1 MEAEK
6 RNLSSSSL
14 VESSPKREKREEE
27 TEPPAWARSL
37 IADVAKTVNNT
48 NDIKITVSDL
58 KNDLRNMQEEVE
70 AMDVRLKRLELRDEA
85 REEEVAALKAENVAL
100 RAANNKLQDDSLRDS
115 LSIHHIPRKQGRESW
130 ADTKQILSKWLAQNS
145 GVSEEELTRKEEE
158 WARKISRAHRGKP
171 TSTVIHCLFKDWE
184 YAQEV
189 KELFRAK
196 KGKIGLVFCLDKFSV
211 DTQERRNRAQTR
223 RDEERRRVPNS
234 KLYIRYP
241 ATLMC
246 QRPGEQGYQPIATF

>member
-48 NDIKITVSDL
+48 NAIKLIVMDL
-58 KNDLRNMQEEVE
+58 KNDMRNMQVEVE
-70 AMDVRLKRLELRDEA
+70 DMDVRLKRLELRDEA
-85 REEEVAALKAENVAL
+85 REEEVAALK
-100 RAANNKLQDDSLRDS
+100 AANNKLQDDSLRDS

-130 ADTKQILSKWLAQNS
+130 ADIKQILSKWLAQNS
-145 GVSEEELTRKEEE
+145 GVSEEELARKEEE

-171 TSTVIHCLFKDWE
+171 SSNVIHCLFKDWE

-189 KELFRAK
+189 KELFRAA

-211 DTQERRNRAQTR
+211 NTQERGNRAQTR